1 RLVGRAGRDVPE
13 WCARRAGHRSSAAA
27 AVSLQPLGHGNGFP
41 LPKGGGVGRRRIG
54 RKGLTPAQKQR
65 RYRAQQPGKL
75 KRERRAAR
83 EAELAAAT
91 LQAWQPLG
99 ARLYPVLYV
108 D

>member
-1 RLVGRAGRDVPE
+1 M
-13 WCARRAGHRSSAAA
+13 
-27 AVSLQPLGHGNGFP
+27 
-41 LPKGGGVGRRRIG
+41 GRRRIG
-54 RKGLTPAQKQR
+54 RKALTPAQQR

>member
-1 RLVGRAGRDVPE
+1 
-13 WCARRAGHRSSAAA
+13 
-27 AVSLQPLGHGNGFP
+27 
-41 LPKGGGVGRRRIG
+41 VGRRRIG
-54 RKGLTPAQKQR
+54 RKALTPAQKQR

-99 ARLYPVLYV
+99 ARLFRCSMSISHGGSSRIRASPASTAPATITIPQCRSRR
-108 D
+108 

>member
-1 RLVGRAGRDVPE
+1 
-13 WCARRAGHRSSAAA
+13 
-27 AVSLQPLGHGNGFP
+27 
-41 LPKGGGVGRRRIG
+41 VGRRRIG
-54 RKGLTPAQKQR
+54 RKALTPAQKQR

-75 KRERRAAR
+75 KRERRAAG

>member
-1 RLVGRAGRDVPE
+1 M
-13 WCARRAGHRSSAAA
+13 
-27 AVSLQPLGHGNGFP
+27 
-41 LPKGGGVGRRRIG
+41 GRRRIG
-54 RKGLTPAQKQR
+54 RKALTPAQKQR

-83 EAELAAAT
+83 EAELAAA
-91 LQAWQPLG
+91 WQPLG